1 MRVLLLGGTGEA
13 GRLAALL
20 AGSAGVEVT
29 SSLAGRTA
37 GPVLPPGLIRIGG
50 FGGAQGLATWLADE
64 RIGAVID
71 ATHPFASAI
80 TASAVA
86 ASARLG
92 VPLLLL
98 RRPGWTAGPG
108 DDWRRVPS
116 LRAAAADLPGE
127 RVFLTVG
134 RTGVAA
140 FADDERRWF
149 LVRSVQALVSPM
161 PPRVH
166 VLVAR
171 GPFAVADEM
180 ALMRRHAVDVLVTKD
195 SGGEM
200 TSAKLVA
207 ARELGLPVVM
217 VDRPPLPAIPA
228 VATAEEAQAWLV
240 GFL

>member
-13 GRLAALL
+13 RRLAAML
-20 AGSAGVEVT
+20 AGSAGVEVI
-29 SSLAGRTA
+29 SSLAGRIA
-37 GPVLPPGLIRIGG
+37 EPVLPPGLIRIGG

-64 RIGAVID
+64 RIDAVID

-86 ASARLG
+86 ASAGLG
-92 VPLLLL
+92 VPLLLV

-116 LRAAAADLPGE
+116 LQAAAADLPGE
-127 RVFLTVG
+127 RVFLTIG
-134 RTGVAA
+134 RADMAA
-140 FADDERRWF
+140 FAGDERRWF
-149 LVRSVQALVSPM
+149 LIRSVQAPAPM
-161 PPRVH
+161 PPRAH
-166 VLVAR
+166 VLLAR
-171 GPFAVADEM
+171 GPFAVADET
-180 ALMRRHAVDVLVTKD
+180 ALMRRYAVDVLVTKD

-217 VDRPPLPAIPA
+217 VDRPPLPATPA
-228 VATAEEAQAWLV
+228 VATADEAQAWLV
-240 GFL
+240 GLL